1 MCESNLASPDYYYI
15 GDNSFVDLDIVERT
29 SQCCELSR
37 LNISSP
43 ITNIPH
49 LTNLVIGLYMPLDEN
64 FDYYSIT
71 DCNSDNDIIECSS
84 NAKSFSALNCNIRSL
99 AANNDNFLHMLSEL
113 NFSFSL
119 IGLSETKLKVDKNPL
134 TNTNIPGYDFISQ
147 PSFTNAGGVAFYIK
161 NYLNYTIQSEFTTSK
176 LDFEALWI
184 EIQIVGQQNV
194 ICGHPNGNMDNFI
207 NYINLVI
214 EKIHQEEKLW
224 YMT

>member
-71 DCNSDNDIIECSS
+71 DFNSYDIIECSS
-84 NAKSFSALNCNIRSL
+84 NPKSFSALNCNIRRL
-99 AANNDNFLHMLSEL
+99 AGNNDNFPHMLSEF

-119 IGLSETKLKVDKNPL
+119 IGLSETKLKVDKNPQQ
-134 TNTNIPGYDFISQ
+134 IPTYQDMISFHSLVLQMQEASHFILKITSIITFDENLQ
-147 PSFTNAGGVAFYIK
+147 PQNWI
-161 NYLNYTIQSEFTTSK
+161 LK
-176 LDFEALWI
+176 LS
-184 EIQIVGQQNV
+184 G
-194 ICGHPNGNMDNFI
+194 
-207 NYINLVI
+207 
-214 EKIHQEEKLW
+214 
-224 YMT
+224 